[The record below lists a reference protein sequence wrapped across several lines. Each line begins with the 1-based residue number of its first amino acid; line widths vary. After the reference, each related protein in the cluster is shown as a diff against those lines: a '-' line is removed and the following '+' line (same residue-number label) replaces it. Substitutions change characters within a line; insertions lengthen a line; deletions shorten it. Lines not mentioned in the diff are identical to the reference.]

1 MIEISTKSF
10 VIVYTNHFVIVF
22 IIQQIKLSSFSI
34 DKLNFRLIRVSI
46 YLSQFFLKIKHKSS
60 NQHVVSNTL
69 SRLFINAF
77 KSLAKNFVLNDIYW
91 QTTLQYVYVIDDVK
105 YSNHVIN
112 EIYVN
117 ISSKFKT
124 LIIKNY
130 KKNRSW
136 KQILTLLIKKQKI
149 TIIRK
154 RRQANS
160 STNIVVSTRIVA
172 TTNIVVAT

>member
-77 KSLAKNFVLNDIYW
+77 KSFCKNFSLSSSLLIMRVDSTITHTSYW
-91 QTTLQYVYVIDDVK
+91 KTWD
-105 YSNHVIN
+105 VIN
-112 EIYVN
+112 FYWYLIILYEYCKCKINRWKINEKKRELFKYLLNLDKHNVISQRHIK
-117 ISSKFKT
+117 ISSSNSQT
-124 LIIKNY
+124 IK
-130 KKNRSW
+130 
-136 KQILTLLIKKQKI
+136 
-149 TIIRK
+149 
-154 RRQANS
+154 
-160 STNIVVSTRIVA
+160 
-172 TTNIVVAT
+172 